1 MRVMENRFPQ
11 RGCGVSSLQSF
22 KSHQDVILGTLLEV
36 TLLEQGLEQVDPYVP
51 SQPNQSAIL
60 LFISFVVVLTTP

>member
-1 MRVMENRFPQ
+1 M
-11 RGCGVSSLQSF
+11 QSF

-36 TLLEQGLEQVDPYVP
+36 TLLERRLEQVDPYVP
-51 SQPNQSAIL
+51 SHPNQSTIL